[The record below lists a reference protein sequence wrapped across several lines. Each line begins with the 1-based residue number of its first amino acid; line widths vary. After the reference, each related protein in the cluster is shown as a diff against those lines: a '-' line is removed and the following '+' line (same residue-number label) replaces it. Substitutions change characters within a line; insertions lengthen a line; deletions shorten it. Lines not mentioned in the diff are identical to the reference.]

1 MKDIL
6 NQLYGNNGCVV
17 IKMAQPI
24 NKNTPKAIQ
33 DLGFVYYEKD
43 KSKTYAAAIK
53 EFKEMSNESYEYS
66 RLGIYCAVDHM
77 LESLFDLKIG
87 FNQRVVFKSASDVFV
102 SLFANMQE
110 YFEELKTTKTKKI
123 NKKLLTAEIEAIT
136 SFIEGVMFLKKV
148 AEKDVSLIPL
158 IATYEKYQQELL
170 TLLDAHQH
178 AFKSTKPE
186 YQMVEVAD
194 IIKTAQ
200 AEMELS
206 MTFNYSSIN
215 YETLQSILLT
225 VGEKS
230 DYWMAMQNQQ
240 VWDELY
246 ADPNFRQ
253 ALRKKELETLR
264 AQLPLIFEQYQTL
277 HHLSFTNMVK
287 ALLVTSSYYGSRV
300 ASQNEKQAK
309 NEHEFKE
316 LQRIRGEEIE
326 QDKKA
331 FRHKSVSSEVQR
343 PEITIENLEFATEIL
358 AASMTVSALLD
369 EVCGFSDSNQDCLVL
384 ERFNEQYDIVKL
396 TNSDL
401 AIMLTKDQTNI
412 HGDLV
417 NVIDLENSNMQ
428 SCIKKKAKGSSF
440 SGMTHFLREIKEP
453 FVQEFYF
460 GKRENVLNF
469 VDKRS

>member
-6 NQLYGNNGCVV
+6 NQLYGNNGCTV
-17 IKMAQPI
+17 IKMAQPV
-24 NKNTPKAIQ
+24 NKKTPKAIQ

-43 KSKTYAAAIK
+43 KGKTYEAAIK

-87 FNQRVVFKSASDVFV
+87 FNQLVIFKSSSDVFV

-136 SFIEGVMFLKKV
+136 SFVEGVMFLKKV
-148 AEKDVSLIPL
+148 AEKDGSLIPL
-158 IATYEKYQQELL
+158 IPTYENYQQDLF
-170 TLLDAHQH
+170 TLLDSHQQ
-178 AFKSTKPE
+178 ALKTTKPE
-186 YQMVEVAD
+186 YKIVEVAD

-200 AEMELS
+200 SEMELS
-206 MTFNYSSIN
+206 MTFNYSNIN
-215 YETLQSILLT
+215 YDTLKNIMFE
-225 VGEKS
+225 VGEKRE
-230 DYWMAMQNQQ
+230 YWHAMQDEEKWN
-240 VWDELY
+240 ELY
-246 ADPNFRQ
+246 KDKKRQ
-253 ALRKKELETLR
+253 SLSNETLEKLR
-264 AQLPLIFEQYQTL
+264 SQLPLIFEQYQTL

-287 ALLVTSSYYGSRV
+287 ALLVTSSYYGSRL

-316 LQRIRGEEIE
+316 LQRILDEEIE
-326 QDKKA
+326 RDKKK
-331 FRHKSVSSEVQR
+331 FLHKSVSRKVQP
-343 PEITIENLEFATEIL
+343 PEITLENLEFASEIL
-358 AASMTVSALLD
+358 TASMTVSSLLD
-369 EVCGFSDSNQDCLVL
+369 EVCGFIDSNQDCLVL

-401 AIMLTKDQTNI
+401 AIILTKDQTNI

-440 SGMTHFLREIKEP
+440 SGMSNFLREIKEP
-453 FVQEFYF
+453 FVQEYFF

>member
-87 FNQRVVFKSASDVFV
+87 FNQRVIFKSASDVFV

-148 AEKDVSLIPL
+148 AEKDVSLTPL
-158 IATYEKYQQELL
+158 ISTYENYQQELL
-170 TLLDAHQH
+170 TLLDTHQH

-186 YQMVEVAD
+186 YKMVEVAD

-300 ASQNEKQAK
+300 ASQNEKRAK

-316 LQRIRGEEIE
+316 LQRIRDEEIE

-369 EVCGFSDSNQDCLVL
+369 EVCGFSVSNQDCLVL
-384 ERFNEQYDIVKL
+384 ERFNDQYDIVKL

>member
-6 NQLYGNNGCVV
+6 NQLYGNNGCTV

-24 NKNTPKAIQ
+24 NKKTPKAIQ

-43 KSKTYAAAIK
+43 KSKTYEAAIK

-87 FNQRVVFKSASDVFV
+87 FNQLVIFKSASDVFV

-136 SFIEGVMFLKKV
+136 SFVEGVMFLKKV
-148 AEKDVSLIPL
+148 AEKDESLMSLIP
-158 IATYEKYQQELL
+158 TYENYQQELF
-170 TLLDAHQH
+170 TLLDSHQQ
-178 AFKSTKPE
+178 AFKSKKPE
-186 YQMVEVAD
+186 YKMVEVVD

-200 AEMELS
+200 SEMELS

-215 YETLQSILLT
+215 YETLQSVLLD
-225 VGEKS
+225 VGEKTE
-230 DYWMAMQNQQ
+230 YWYAMQTEEKWN
-240 VWDELY
+240 ELY
-246 ADPNFRQ
+246 EDKKRQ
-253 ALRKKELETLR
+253 SLTKDSLEQLRY
-264 AQLPLIFEQYQTL
+264 QLPLIFEQYQTL

-287 ALLVTSSYYGSRV
+287 ALLVTSSYYGSRM

-316 LQRIRGEEIE
+316 LQRIRDEEIE
-326 QDKKA
+326 RNKKD
-331 FRHKSVSSEVQR
+331 FLHNQVSREVQR

-358 AASMTVSALLD
+358 AASMTVSSLLD
-369 EVCGFSDSNQDCLVL
+369 EVCGFTDGTQDCLVL
-384 ERFNEQYDIVKL
+384 ERFNDQYDIVKL

>member
-6 NQLYGNNGCVV
+6 NQLYGNNGCTV

-24 NKNTPKAIQ
+24 NKKTPKAIQ

-43 KSKTYAAAIK
+43 KIKTYEAAIK

-77 LESLFDLKIG
+77 LESLFDLKIN
-87 FNQRVVFKSASDVFV
+87 FNQRVIFKSASDVFV

-136 SFIEGVMFLKKV
+136 SFVEGVMFLKKV
-148 AEKDVSLIPL
+148 AEKDATLIPL
-158 IATYEKYQQELL
+158 ISTYETYQKELL
-170 TLLDAHQH
+170 TMLDLHQQTL
-178 AFKSTKPE
+178 KTTKPE
-186 YQMVEVAD
+186 YTIIEVAD
-194 IIKTAQ
+194 IFKTAQ

-215 YETLQSILLT
+215 YETLQSVLLD
-225 VGEKS
+225 VGGKTE
-230 DYWMAMQNQQ
+230 YWYAMQNEEK
-240 VWDELY
+240 WNELY
-246 ADPNFRQ
+246 DDKKRQ
-253 ALRKKELETLR
+253 SLSNASLEQLRY
-264 AQLPLIFEQYQTL
+264 QLPLIFEQYQTL

-287 ALLVTSSYYGSRV
+287 ALLVTSSYYGSRM

-316 LQRIRGEEIE
+316 LQRIRDEEIE
-326 QDKKA
+326 RDKKE
-331 FRHKSVSSEVQR
+331 FLHKPVSREVQR
-343 PEITIENLEFATEIL
+343 PEITLENLEFATEIL
-358 AASMTVSALLD
+358 TASMTVSSLLD
-369 EVCGFSDSNQDCLVL
+369 EVCGFIDSNQDCLVL
-384 ERFNEQYDIVKL
+384 EQFNEQYDIVKL

-417 NVIDLENSNMQ
+417 DIVDLGNSNMQ
-428 SCIKKKAKGSSF
+428 SCIKKKSKGSSF

-460 GKRENVLNF
+460 GKRENILNF

>member
-43 KSKTYAAAIK
+43 KNKTYDAAIK

-87 FNQRVVFKSASDVFV
+87 FNQLVIFKSASDVFV

-136 SFIEGVMFLKKV
+136 SFVEGVMFLKKV
-148 AEKDVSLIPL
+148 AEKDATLIPL
-158 IATYEKYQQELL
+158 IATYENYQQELL
-170 TLLDAHQH
+170 TLLDTHQQQ
-178 AFKSTKPE
+178 FKAKKPE
-186 YQMVEVAD
+186 YKMVEVAD

-200 AEMELS
+200 VEMELS

-215 YETLQSILLT
+215 YETLKNIMFE
-225 VGEKS
+225 VGEKRE
-230 DYWMAMQNQQ
+230 YWHAMQDEEKWN
-240 VWDELY
+240 ELY
-246 ADPNFRQ
+246 EDKKRQ
-253 ALRKKELETLR
+253 SLSNETLDKLR
-264 AQLPLIFEQYQTL
+264 SQLPLIFEQYKTL
-277 HHLSFTNMVK
+277 HHLSFTNMFK
-287 ALLVTSSYYGSRV
+287 ALLVTSHYYASRMGSN
-300 ASQNEKQAK
+300 NEREPK
-309 NEHEFKE
+309 NQDEYN
-316 LQRIRGEEIE
+316 QREILRNDEIE
-326 QDKKA
+326 RDKKE
-331 FRHKSVSSEVQR
+331 FLHKPVSREIQK
-343 PEITIENLEFATEIL
+343 PEITLKNLEFASEIL
-358 AASMTVSALLD
+358 TASMTVSTLLD
-369 EVCGFSDSNQDCLVL
+369 EVCGFIDSNQDCLVL
-384 ERFNEQYDIVKL
+384 ERFNDQYDIVKL

-401 AIMLTKDQTNI
+401 AILLTKDQTNI

-440 SGMTHFLREIKEP
+440 SGMTNFLREIKEP

-460 GKRENVLNF
+460 GKRENILNF

>member
-6 NQLYGNNGCVV
+6 NQLYGNNGCTV

-24 NKNTPKAIQ
+24 NKKTPKAIQ

-43 KSKTYAAAIK
+43 KSKTYEAAIK

-87 FNQRVVFKSASDVFV
+87 FNQLVIFKSASDVFV

-110 YFEELKTTKTKKI
+110 YFEDLKTTKTKKI
-123 NKKLLTAEIEAIT
+123 TKKLLTAEIEAIT
-136 SFIEGVMFLKKV
+136 SFVEGVMFLKKV

-158 IATYEKYQQELL
+158 IATYEKYQEELL

-186 YQMVEVAD
+186 YKMVEVSD

-200 AEMELS
+200 SEMELS

-215 YETLQSILLT
+215 YETLQSVLLD
-225 VGEKS
+225 VGGKTE
-230 DYWMAMQNQQ
+230 YWYAMQTEEKWN
-240 VWDELY
+240 ELY
-246 ADPNFRQ
+246 EDKKRQ
-253 ALRKKELETLR
+253 SLTKDSLEQLRYK
-264 AQLPLIFEQYQTL
+264 LPLIFEQYQTL

-287 ALLVTSSYYGSRV
+287 ALLVTSSYYGSRM
-300 ASQNEKQAK
+300 ASQNEKKAK

-316 LQRIRGEEIE
+316 LQRIRDEEIE
-326 QDKKA
+326 RNKKD
-331 FRHKSVSSEVQR
+331 FLHNPVSREVQR
-343 PEITIENLEFATEIL
+343 PEITIENLEFATEML
-358 AASMTVSALLD
+358 AASMTVSSLLD
-369 EVCGFSDSNQDCLVL
+369 EVCGFTDGTQDCLVL
-384 ERFNEQYDIVKL
+384 ERFNDQYDIVKL

-440 SGMTHFLREIKEP
+440 SGMTNFLREIKEP
-453 FVQEFYF
+453 FVQEYFF
-460 GKRENVLNF
+460 GKRETVLNF